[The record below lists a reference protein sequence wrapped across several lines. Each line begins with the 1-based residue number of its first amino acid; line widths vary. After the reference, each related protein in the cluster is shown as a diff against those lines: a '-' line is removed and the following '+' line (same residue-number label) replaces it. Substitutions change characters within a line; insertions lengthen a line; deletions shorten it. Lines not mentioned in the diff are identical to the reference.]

1 MKVNHIILIVIM
13 FFVSSSCSIKTIE
26 VIVEDEARFKPDVY
40 DYTITIMDENLA
52 KLLSQNPL
60 SNTGKGKNLL
70 SLEKL
75 ENIIVHMD
83 EIEIYQDQGEITNG
97 LIEEGIEL
105 SILSIKGENGLK
117 NLTTELDDYS
127 NFIGRI
133 SRAKLLDEAEKEKNL
148 IKALLNKAK
157 QKAEF
162 IASEQNMSLGEVI
175 KIEDVGETADRP
187 QTYIKE
193 NQKKKKRSKIEPTGF
208 EVLKEKFI
216 EDIDTP
222 RLDRDGNIVLKKTMK
237 VTYKISKK

>member
-1 MKVNHIILIVIM
+1 MKVNHIVLILIMV
-13 FFVSSSCSIKTIE
+13 FVSSSCSIKTIE

-60 SNTGKGKNLL
+60 SITGKGKSLL

-75 ENIIVHMD
+75 ENIIVQMD
-83 EIEIYQDQGEITNG
+83 EIEIYQDQRGIANG
-97 LIEEGIEL
+97 FIEEGIEL
-105 SILSIKGENGLK
+105 SILKITGENQFKRLS
-117 NLTTELDDYS
+117 NELEKYN

-133 SRAKLLDEAEKEKNL
+133 SRAKLLDEAEKEKKL
-148 IKALLNKAK
+148 IKALLYKAK

-175 KIEDVGETADRP
+175 KIEEVVVTADRP
-187 QTYIKE
+187 QTFIKE

-222 RLDRDGNIVLKKTMK
+222 KLDRDGNIVLKKTMK
-237 VTYKISKK
+237 VTYKISEK